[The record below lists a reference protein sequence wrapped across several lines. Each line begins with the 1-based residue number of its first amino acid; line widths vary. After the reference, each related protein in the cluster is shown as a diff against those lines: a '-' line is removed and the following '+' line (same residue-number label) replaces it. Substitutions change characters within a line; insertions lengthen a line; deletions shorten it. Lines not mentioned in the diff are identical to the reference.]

1 MRHQE
6 LRAAELAEQLAKAA
20 SREPR
25 TDQTPE
31 RIRIEADLP
40 DKLTNSARDGI
51 LAAITQADRYG
62 HSRTEHG
69 EVAWMELD
77 LRKTS

>member
-20 SREPR
+20 RREPR
-25 TDQTPE
+25 TDQSPE
-31 RIRIEADLP
+31 RIRIEVDLP
-40 DKLTNSARDGI
+40 DKLTNSARDSI

-62 HSRTEHG
+62 HNRTSSG
-69 EVAWMELD
+69 GVAWMELD
-77 LRKTS
+77 LGKAS